1 MAAVG
6 SRAPLGVAPGWRSR
20 NRRPSASTT
29 CSAQPPAGVAPGV
42 LAGAVLAVAALAAVA
57 VCHVVL
63 PGHPGVPA
71 WLLPALA
78 APALLACRPAHRTVA
93 RQVTR
98 RYCRVDAPSTDT
110 VTR

>member
-6 SRAPLGVAPGWRSR
+6 SRAPLASALLALEDPAPERVDNLLGR
-20 NRRPSASTT
+20 
-29 CSAQPPAGVAPGV
+29 PPAAVAPGV
-42 LAGAVLAVAALAAVA
+42 LAGAVLALAALAAVA

-71 WLLPALA
+71 WMLPALA
-78 APALLACRPAHRTVA
+78 GPALVA
-93 RQVTR
+93 ARAVAYRAEPYFTR
-98 RYCRVDAPSTDT
+98 RYCRAEAPSIET